1 MKDGIE
7 ILDTGENP
15 EAPASREMSDLEV
28 TALSLFSLSMVPIV
42 RGSQGKSKYQ
52 GAKVN
57 KDAEKNFN
65 CVQQFKNFLPRS
77 QIICASTFELFQLP

>member
-28 TALSLFSLSMVPIV
+28 TRVSLVYSYVSM
-42 RGSQGKSKYQ
+42 SFT
-52 GAKVN
+52 
-57 KDAEKNFN
+57 D
-65 CVQQFKNFLPRS
+65 
-77 QIICASTFELFQLP
+77 